1 MRPYSPR
8 NPNTSNFLIR
18 CWKSHLTDTLT
29 NDSKKKTFIQSLVDN
44 VYGWDY
50 DGIWS
55 SSIPQL
61 SFLSN
66 ENIFVKCFRTSSS
79 FRNPRISP
87 LTIKYESPQLFLLIN
102 STTYFPTQGKPSVDE
117 PYQVGNNVYLIVSH
131 AQSIQNRKRLFET
144 FYFLQSNT
152 WKSLS
157 NRQQVPKYLLCIT
170 NWE

>member
-1 MRPYSPR
+1 MLEESPYYYLR
-8 NPNTSNFLIR
+8 RGAVRRKHI
-18 CWKSHLTDTLT
+18 
-29 NDSKKKTFIQSLVDN
+29 IQSLVDN

-157 NRQQVPKYLLCIT
+157 NRQQVQKYLLCIT

>member
-1 MRPYSPR
+1 MLEESPYYYLR
-8 NPNTSNFLIR
+8 RGAVRRKHI
-18 CWKSHLTDTLT
+18 
-29 NDSKKKTFIQSLVDN
+29 IQSLVDN

-102 STTYFPTQGKPSVDE
+102 TTT
-117 PYQVGNNVYLIVSH
+117 LISQH
-131 AQSIQNRKRLFET
+131 CCWMNHIKIEIRWFLFDIIPCSKYTKQRNRLFET

-152 WKSLS
+152 WKSL
-157 NRQQVPKYLLCIT
+157 NNGQ
-170 NWE
+170 